1 MALLA
6 GSCANSGGTDPPTTA
21 AVAAPVTT
29 AGVAVVYEDGQPGS
43 CRVLEEKYC
52 SLGEAAY
59 FENGTPY
66 VAFSL
71 PQGTPLFAFRDGDA
85 YEINV
90 APAGPGNHNPDESYR
105 AVHIMSTSSEGTR
118 HALALFMDT
127 SGEPDVHLT
136 SVEEGDLIGYLTAE
150 PLPVLPSGLRD
161 TRYNLLIE
169 LLDLM
174 DEPDNA
180 AFEEYFGLTP

>member
-1 MALLA
+1 
-6 GSCANSGGTDPPTTA
+6 
-21 AVAAPVTT
+21 VAAPTTT
-29 AGVAVVYEDGQPGS
+29 AGVTVTYEEGRPGS

-59 FENGTPY
+59 FENGTAY

-71 PQGTPLFAFRDGDA
+71 PEGTPLFAFRGGDA
-85 YEINV
+85 LEINV
-90 APAGPGNHNPDESYR
+90 TPAGSGNYNPDESYR
-105 AVHIMSTSSEGTR
+105 AVHIMSTSSEGSR
-118 HALALFMDT
+118 HAVALFMDT
-127 SGEPDVHLT
+127 SGVPDVHLT

-150 PLPVLPSGLRD
+150 PLPVLPGGLQD
-161 TRYNLLIE
+161 AKYNLLIE
-169 LLDLM
+169 LLDLS